1 MLNLKYKTM
10 KNSKLIIALIM
21 IIAVFTSFQT
31 NAQSIKSQTES
42 FKVWG
47 NCGMCKKTI
56 ENSLKISGVS
66 KAEWNKETKM
76 MTVTYNSKK
85 ITLAQIHKNIA
96 SVGYDTELETA
107 YDEVYN
113 KLHGC
118 CKYERKAKKQ

>member
-1 MLNLKYKTM
+1 M
-10 KNSKLIIALIM
+10 KNSKMIIAL
-21 IIAVFTSFQT
+21 AVMLSIFASFQA
-31 NAQSIKSQTES
+31 NAQSKKSQTES

-56 ENSLKISGVS
+56 DGSLKISGVS

-76 MTVTYNSKK
+76 MTVTFNSKK
-85 ITLAQIHKNIA
+85 IALAQIHKNIA

-107 YDEVYN
+107 SDEVYN

-118 CKYERKAKKQ
+118 CKYERKAKN